1 MITLKKKIKSET
13 ITIPQLKKF
22 IGKEVI
28 INFEESH
35 SNKKYSKFLSA
46 VGKIDIDEHEIDKY
60 REENLI

>member
-13 ITIPQLKKF
+13 ITIPQLKRY

-28 INFEESH
+28 INFEESK
-35 SNKKYSKFLSA
+35 SNNKYSKFLSA
-46 VGKIDIDEHEIDKY
+46 VGKIDIDESEIEKY